1 MGMGSRPA
9 SKEGREDGRKKA
21 ERAAPRFTVYRRGL
35 ETWMNVLSE
44 LNMRW
49 KDDHVH
55 MCITNALCKNAFA
68 TVWEKMP
75 P

>member
-1 MGMGSRPA
+1 MGSRPA

-35 ETWMNVLSE
+35 GRWMNVLSE

-49 KDDHVH
+49 KDDH
-55 MCITNALCKNAFA
+55 MCTTTALQKCIRLHPENAL
-68 TVWEKMP
+68 P
-75 P
+75 RSR